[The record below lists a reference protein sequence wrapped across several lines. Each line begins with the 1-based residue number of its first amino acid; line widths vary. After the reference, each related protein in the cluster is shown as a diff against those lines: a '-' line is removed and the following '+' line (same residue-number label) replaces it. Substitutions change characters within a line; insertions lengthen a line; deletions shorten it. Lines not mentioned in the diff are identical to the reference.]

1 MALFQEPK
9 LMYERDPVVLWVA
22 LICVFALLVAI
33 FGLSLGHT
41 MAQRR
46 ADMLSFVNS
55 YQLVNAQDQ
64 GMTRRPIRV
73 ILAQ

>member
-1 MALFQEPK
+1 MARFQEQK
-9 LMYERDPVVLWVA
+9 LEYERDPVLLWVA

-33 FGLSLGHT
+33 LGLSLGHS

-46 ADMLSFVNS
+46 AEMLSFVTS
-55 YQLVNAQDQ
+55 YQLVSADQDVA
-64 GMTRRPIRV
+64 RRPVRV

>member
-1 MALFQEPK
+1 MARFQEPK

-22 LICVFALLVAI
+22 LICAFALLVAI

-46 ADMLSFVNS
+46 ADMLSFVTS
-55 YQLVNAQDQ
+55 YQLVSADQDI
-64 GMTRRPIRV
+64 TRRPIRV
-73 ILAQ
+73 ILAR